1 MANYKIKTS
10 TTGIDDVINSL
21 NKINDYNIDFKDSL
35 DEIGQRYTK
44 IAQDNLKGAF
54 HTQKQG
60 DELAKEIHY
69 LRDKNSVTI
78 VAGMFPDYI
87 EALYYAEFG
96 AGMVSNK
103 HPLANEYGW
112 EYDVNN
118 HGDKGWHFTPNEF
131 TKIKEIDG
139 SEAGAYYEMGE
150 PFKYTRENT
159 GKMVAWVKSS
169 EPTLFMYN
177 THRQMLSDGFIAKII
192 KDKIENIKY

>member
-1 MANYKIKTS
+1 MANYKLKTS
-10 TTGIDDVINSL
+10 VKNADRMIDYL
-21 NKINDYNIDFKDSL
+21 EQFNDYNIDFKDNL

-44 IAQDNLKGAF
+44 IAQNNLKEAF
-54 HTQKQG
+54 HTQKDG
-60 DELAKEIHY
+60 DLLASEIHY
-69 LRDKNSVTI
+69 LKDKNSVTI

-87 EALYYAEFG
+87 NALYYAEFG

-131 TKIKEIDG
+131 TKIQEIHG

-169 EPTLFMYN
+169 EPTLFMYK
-177 THRQMLSDGFIAKII
+177 THKELLNDGFVAQII
-192 KDKIENIKY
+192 KDKIDKIKY